1 MNEAEKLRILLPH
14 WIEHNGEHA
23 AEFRA
28 YAERSSTVQDSLM
41 AAAALLEQAN
51 NQLEDAL
58 RELGGPLEHAHP

>member
-28 YAERSSTVQDSLM
+28 YAERSSTVQDRLT